1 MPVAVG
7 EKEPEVTVTVTPLE
21 ELDCRKTWGNDVA
34 RERRKSW
41 SWSWSWTWG
50 LRLGWA
56 SFRKTT
62 EQTANLV
69 IPATKSALST
79 THEFVRDD
87 ISTVKKYRFSM
98 KQCFGILLL
107 SVGGAFPLALFGHYG
122 KGQGRNWFGGVF
134 GPRRIWCGNNYVGIP
149 QNSMIFGI
157 EGFFVL
163 DSTYGQLSFSRAKT
177 VDVVWDI
184 LVGRGVQALAWWV
197 TYVVFSD
204 ALLRVIERHPTSF
217 EIFQRIALEGPSL
230 HSLWTLFKGLWTGR
244 SKRTKALF
252 CYMLLATSYVLC
264 IPMFMGA
271 MTGYDSNTSS
281 WIDPGG
287 KNNLIPTSSLRS
299 GWVVWGNGSLLFDEP
314 VCAEEDDFQAYMNQF
329 EYQARNC
336 KY

>member
-1 MPVAVG
+1 MPVVVG
-7 EKEPEVTVTVTPLE
+7 EKEPEEVTVTVTPLE
-21 ELDCRKTWGNDVA
+21 ELDCRKPWGNDVA
-34 RERRKSW
+34 RERRKT
-41 SWSWSWTWG
+41 WSWSWTWG

-62 EQTANLV
+62 EQTANIV

-107 SVGGAFPLALFGHYG
+107 SVGGAVPLALFGHYG
-122 KGQGRNWFGGVF
+122 KGQGRDWFGGVF
-134 GPRRIWCGNNYVGIP
+134 DPRTLWCGNNYLGRP
-149 QNSMIFGI
+149 QNSTISGI

-163 DSTYGQLSFSRAKT
+163 DNTYGQFSFSRAKT
-177 VDVVWDI
+177 IDVAWDI
-184 LVGRGVQALAWWV
+184 FVGRGVQALAWWV

-217 EIFQRIALEGPSL
+217 EVFQRIALEGPSL

-252 CYMLLATSYVLC
+252 CYMLLATSHVLC
-264 IPMFMGA
+264 IPMLIGA

-281 WIDPGG
+281 WIDPEG
-287 KNNLIPTSSLRS
+287 NDNMIPTSSLRS
-299 GWVVWGNGSLLFDEP
+299 GWLIWGNGSLLFDEP
-314 VCAEEDDFQAYMNQF
+314 VCTDQTDFYAYMNKFGAQVRHC
-329 EYQARNC
+329 EY
-336 KY
+336 